1 MNCDRVVFQQEFFKR
16 RLIAIVNNPQVSYKE
31 LPQHIRTKGKYL
43 RFDVIFQFNS
53 SLLDHQKFENSTKC
67 INFLISI
74 PELTFFWLRHSQ
86 LLATFKGTA
95 SIIQC

>member
-16 RLIAIVNNPQVSYKE
+16 RLIAIVINPQGSFKE
-31 LPQHIRTKGKYL
+31 LPRDIRTKGKYL
-43 RFDVIFQFNS
+43 RFDVIFQFHS

-74 PELTFFWLRHSQ
+74 PEATFFWLRHSQ
-86 LLATFKGTA
+86 LLATFTGTA